1 MYAGNNAYANAG
13 NAYKSNEVMTAP
25 KKKLVVMLYD
35 GAVKNLKL
43 AKIAMADKNIEKTN
57 DAIIKAQNILAE
69 LMSTL
74 NFDQG
79 GDIAKNLMALYQY
92 MYQETVRANIEKNAD
107 MVDEVIN
114 YLEELRDAWSRI

>member
-92 MYQETVRANIEKNAD
+92 MYQQTVRANIEKNAD